1 MDDKGEIVSSYE
13 VDENLTLQIWTKGFS
28 PRLVVFN
35 KNQNKKKYIRL
46 NWLEDLDRKL
56 SIKGRKRGSAIN
68 YTLSD
73 LLPHMQRILSE
84 YAVYTT
90 FKTYLWRF
98 SVTLEKVLHA
108 PAIVF
113 DKNEFS
119 LLSEEK
125 RCRLWIADLT
135 GEKKG
140 DGFFRPFFP
149 LDEREKGTISEEGLS
164 FVETRCSVEDLL
176 KTGAVR
182 KLNGANIARWHHP
195 VRIVAAAMLLGFSFC
210 GEDGSE
216 FTDELWH
223 AGNLEK
229 PLSFK
234 IGDPR
239 LKGLGRKFV
248 GYVRHI
254 GMLDKMEVRA
264 SLDSDKDLQAEGYV
278 RKRRVDFPAGL
289 LGNVDTS
296 VTFFGREDG
305 MMALGC
311 KPKVKL
317 AQGSGTG
324 LYYASPPQKSQEKRE
339 LTYAFPA
346 VLYERA
352 LSLDAF
358 GGALD
363 DYFTVGQLASAKIFE
378 AWCNSLIPY
387 ISYFTGIM

>member
-1 MDDKGEIVSSYE
+1 MDDKGEIVSSCD

-35 KNQNKKKYIRL
+35 TIHDKKKYIRL

-56 SIKGRKRGSAIN
+56 SIKGQKRGSIVN
-68 YTLSD
+68 YALSD
-73 LLPHMQRILSE
+73 LLPYVQRILSE
-84 YAVYTT
+84 YAVYTP
-90 FKTYLWRF
+90 FKTHLWRF

-149 LDEREKGTISEEGLS
+149 LDEREKKTIPEEGLP
-164 FVETRCSVEDLL
+164 FVESQCGIEDLI
-176 KTGAVR
+176 KTGTIR
-182 KLNGANIARWHHP
+182 KLNGANISRWHHP

-223 AGNLEK
+223 AGNFER

-234 IGDPR
+234 IGDLR
-239 LKGLGRKFV
+239 LRGLGRKFV
-248 GYVRHI
+248 GYVRHAD
-254 GMLDKMEVRA
+254 MLDKMTVWA
-264 SLDSDKDLQAEGYV
+264 SLDSDKDLQDGGYT
-278 RKRRVDFPAGL
+278 RKRRIDFPAGL
-289 LGNVDTS
+289 LGRGSTV

-305 MMALGC
+305 MTALGC
-311 KPKVKL
+311 KPRTKSSP
-317 AQGSGTG
+317 GSGSG
-324 LYYASPPQKSQEKRE
+324 LYYASPPQKSQEKQDLVYTFPE
-339 LTYAFPA
+339 SLYA
-346 VLYERA
+346 RA
-352 LSLDAF
+352 LAQDAF
-358 GGALD
+358 GGSAD
-363 DYFTVGQLASAKIFE
+363 DYFTVGQLTSAKIFE

>member
-56 SIKGRKRGSAIN
+56 SIKGHKRGSIIN

-73 LLPHMQRILSE
+73 LLSPIQRILSE

-98 SVTLEKVLHA
+98 AVTLEKVLHA

-135 GEKKG
+135 GDKKG

-149 LDEREKGTISEEGLS
+149 LEEKEERIISKEGLP
-164 FVETRCSVEDLL
+164 FVESRCGVEDLI
-176 KTGAVR
+176 KTGVVR
-182 KLNGANIARWHHP
+182 KLNGANISRWHYP

-216 FTDELWH
+216 FSDELWH

-234 IGDPR
+234 IGDSR

-254 GMLDKMEVRA
+254 EMLDKMTVWA
-264 SLDSDKDLQAEGYV
+264 SLDSDKDLQADGYV
-278 RKRRVDFPAGL
+278 RKRRIDFPAGL
-289 LGNVDTS
+289 LGNVDTV

-305 MMALGC
+305 MAGLGC
-311 KPKVKL
+311 KPKIKL
-317 AQGSGTG
+317 SQGSGAG
-324 LYYASPPQKSQEKRE
+324 LYYASPPQKSQEKQE
-339 LTYAFPA
+339 LIYVFPESI
-346 VLYERA
+346 YERA
-352 LSLDAF
+352 LAQNAF
-358 GGALD
+358 GGSTD
-363 DYFTVGQLASAKIFE
+363 DYFTVGQLTSAKVFE